1 LGRLAVETGVFP
13 MYEVENGSYR
23 LNMDPPKLR
32 PVVDYLKT
40 QGRFR
45 HLTDDLREEIQKR
58 VKQDYAQ
65 LKKKAKR
72 R

>member
-1 LGRLAVETGVFP
+1 LGRLAVETGIAP
-13 MYEVENGSYR
+13 LYEIENGQYR
-23 LNMDPPKLR
+23 LNLDLPRLR
-32 PVVDYLKT
+32 PVEDYLKT

-45 HLTDDLREEIQKR
+45 HLTDDLRKYIQKR
-58 VKQDYAQ
+58 ISEDYAR